1 MCGRDDSKRNMM
13 ASIHAEVYTMARIQR
28 LSRNQVSE
36 ESGAIY
42 DRYLLERG
50 NVPNFFRTMANRP
63 EIFQTMIAHFE
74 AILYTGTLTTKLK
87 ELLIVRTSQL
97 NHCEYCM
104 ASHTQIALKLGW
116 SEAQIAALPHAAA
129 SRLFT
134 PAEVAALHLA
144 EKMTLDSNHYTD
156 AEFAELRGFYSEG
169 EVVELLTA
177 IGIFNYFNRFNNVL
191 KMEPTKPLTPE
202 EIAAGGFAPRVL

>member
-1 MCGRDDSKRNMM
+1 
-13 ASIHAEVYTMARIQR
+13 MARIQR
-28 LSRNQVSE
+28 LARNQVSE

-74 AILYTGTLTTKLK
+74 AILYTGTLSTKLK

-97 NHCEYCM
+97 NHCEYCL

-116 SEAQIAALPHAAA
+116 SEEQIAALPKAAA
-129 SRLFT
+129 SGLFT
-134 PAEVAALHLA
+134 PAEVAATPSCGEDDARTPTTILTRSSRSCA
-144 EKMTLDSNHYTD
+144 ASTLKAKSW
-156 AEFAELRGFYSEG
+156 SC
-169 EVVELLTA
+169 
-177 IGIFNYFNRFNNVL
+177 
-191 KMEPTKPLTPE
+191 
-202 EIAAGGFAPRVL
+202 